1 MMAAW
6 LCWLIPITGALLVPM
21 LAKVHPKMGAYGAV
35 AICLLAALVAAT
47 LLPGAIA
54 GQQVLSQVEWIP
66 QFAVKAGV
74 LADPLS
80 VFMANVVAWLS
91 LLIAIYSLG
100 YMQGERGVTRYFA
113 LFSLF
118 VGGMLLLVL
127 SDNLLQMFVGWEI
140 VGVCSYSLIGFWHR
154 DDEQH
159 WVGSPPDAYPPT
171 HAGMKA
177 FLFTKVGDVGMLV
190 AIFIIYCFSGTF
202 SFVELGQDTA
212 WMEHLAQARLLV
224 PAALFL
230 FAGPVGKSAQFPLHE
245 WLPEAMAGPTP
256 ASALIHA
263 ATMVKAGVYLV
274 ARMAPILLSS
284 HEPGVVTF
292 FAVVAW
298 VGGFT
303 AFMAATQAVVQ
314 RELKKVL
321 AYSTISQLGYMFLA
335 LGVAGL
341 AEDLTAGYVAAVS
354 HLLSH
359 AVFKACVFLTAGS
372 VIHASHT
379 RFMDGMGGL
388 RRAMPITFASMLI
401 AALSLSGV
409 PPLSG
414 FWSKDAILHAC
425 LEAEQYALFAL
436 AALTAGLTFFYS
448 LRMIAL
454 TFLGPRHAQHDSA
467 HPHEVH
473 EAPTIM
479 WVPAAILAA
488 ATALLGLANPFLEDR
503 FRAYFEPV
511 YGLAGHGI
519 PHHEGGAQIAVVTSL
534 AMLFLGAFAAWYVYI
549 GRRVSLTQLRRRYR
563 WLDSI
568 RTFLWNRW
576 YVNALYY
583 RLWRRLLAVSR
594 IAYAR
599 LERGGMDRL
608 QTQLAGTVASASLSA
623 ADRFEAGVFDRL
635 QSSLAAGVGETSRL
649 SYGRVEL
656 GVFDQAQDKAASGL
670 TRMSRRVFKRLEMG
684 IIDRLQ
690 RLLGRAVVDAG
701 QTYRKTQTGILSFNM
716 LYVLLGFLILLLI
729 FGGAILWRW

>member
-1 MMAAW
+1 MAAW
-6 LCWLIPITGALLVPM
+6 LCWLIPIAGALLVPL
-21 LAKVHPKMGAYGAV
+21 LARVDRRLGGYAAV
-35 AICLLAALVAAT
+35 SLCLLAALATST

-54 GQQVLSQVEWIP
+54 GQRVWQQVQWIP
-66 QFAVKAGV
+66 QFGLAAGV

-80 VFMANVVAWLS
+80 VFLANVVAWLS

-100 YMQGERGVTRYFA
+100 YMHGEEGSSRYFA

-127 SDNLLQMFVGWEI
+127 SENLLQMFLGWEI
-140 VGVCSYSLIGFWHR
+140 VGVCSYSLIGFWYQ

-159 WVGSPPDAYPPT
+159 WVGSPPDAYPPS

-177 FLFTKVGDVGMLV
+177 FLFTKAGDIGMLM
-190 AIFIIYCFSGTF
+190 AIFMIYASAGTF
-202 SFVELGQDTA
+202 SFVELGQHSG
-212 WMEHLAQARLLV
+212 WLERLAQAGLLV
-224 PAALFL
+224 PAALLL

-274 ARMAPILLSS
+274 ARMAPILLSG
-284 HEPGVVTF
+284 HHDGVATF
-292 FAVVAW
+292 FTVVAW

-303 AFMAATQAVVQ
+303 AFMAATQALVQ
-314 RELKKVL
+314 HELKKVL

-341 AEDLTAGYVAAVS
+341 AEDFSAGYTAAMA

-359 AVFKACVFLTAGS
+359 AIFKAALFLAAGS
-372 VIHASHT
+372 VIHACGT

-388 RRAMPITFASMLI
+388 RKAMPITFASMTI
-401 AALSLSGV
+401 VALSLSGV

-425 LEAEQYALFAL
+425 LEAEQYALFGL

-454 TFLGPRHAQHDSA
+454 TFLGPRYAQHDPA
-467 HPHEVH
+467 HPHKVH
-473 EAPTIM
+473 EAPAIM
-479 WVPAAILAA
+479 WVPSAILAA

-503 FRAYFEPV
+503 IRAYFQPV
-511 YGLAGHGI
+511 YGLAAH
-519 PHHEGGAQIAVVTSL
+519 PVAHHEGGAQIAVATSL
-534 AMLFLGAFAAWYVYI
+534 VMLFLGGFAAWYVYI
-549 GRRVSLTQLRRRYR
+549 GRRVSLAQLRQRYH
-563 WLDSI
+563 WLGSI

-576 YVNALYY
+576 YVNAFYY
-583 RLWRRLLAVSR
+583 HLWRRLLALSEL
-594 IAYAR
+594 AYAR

-608 QTQLAGTVASASLSA
+608 QMRLADTVTSTSLSA

-635 QSSLAAGVGETSRL
+635 QSSLAAGVGETSQL
-649 SYGRVEL
+649 AYGRVEL
-656 GVFDQAQDKAASGL
+656 GVFDQAQGKAASGL
-670 TRMSRRVFKRLEMG
+670 TSMSRRVFKRLEMG

-690 RLLGRAVVDAG
+690 RLLGRSIVEAG

-716 LYVLLGFLILLLI
+716 LYVLLAFLILLLI
-729 FGGAILWRW
+729 FGGAILWPW